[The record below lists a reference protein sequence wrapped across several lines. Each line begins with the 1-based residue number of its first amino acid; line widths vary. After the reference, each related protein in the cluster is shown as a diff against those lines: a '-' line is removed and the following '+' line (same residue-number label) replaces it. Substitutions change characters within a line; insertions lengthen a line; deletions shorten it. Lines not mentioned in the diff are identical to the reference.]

1 MKVQE
6 IPSGD
11 AIKSYRYLRL
21 GMIGAVVFLGVSL
34 LIEHGKAPD
43 GCWQTSISAYY
54 YTPVRAVFVGMLVVV
69 GFALI
74 VIKGR
79 DWEDLW
85 LNIAGLLAP
94 VVAIVPTTDIVDDPQ
109 KPGCWSL
116 PPDKFPTVKVGDSD
130 VTELAPWVRAIVA
143 NNFKAFLIVAFI
155 GFVAGVVLAF
165 LAHKGIG
172 SVKERITRYKIVSF
186 AITGVALTVASIMFF
201 GSRDF
206 FLEHAHGKSA
216 FLLFVFLFAAV
227 VYNSLQRDGTRWCR
241 IAYMAVAAGMAI
253 GAAVIFIPRPFEEH
267 TVFALE
273 FWEISMFAVYWIVQT
288 ADNWNERVA
297 TGTPT
302 GEEVSMATRT
312 S

>member
-1 MKVQE
+1 MKVKE
-6 IPSGD
+6 LPSGD

-21 GMIGAVVFLGVSL
+21 GMIGAVAFLGVSL
-34 LIEHGKAPD
+34 LIEHGKAPN

-79 DWEDLW
+79 DWEDLL

-94 VVAIVPTTDIVDDPQ
+94 VVAIVPTTDIVNDPQ

-116 PPDKFPTVKVGDSD
+116 APDAFPTVRIGDSD
-130 VTELAPWVRAIVA
+130 MTELAPWVRAIVD

-155 GFVAGVVLAF
+155 GLVTGVVLAY

-172 SVKERITRYKIVSF
+172 SVKERITRYKIVAFS
-186 AITGVALTVASIMFF
+186 IMGVALAVASIMFF
-201 GSRDF
+201 RSREF
-206 FLEHAHGKSA
+206 FLAHAHGKSA
-216 FLLFVFLFAAV
+216 VLLFVFLFAAV
-227 VYNSLQRDGTRWCR
+227 VFSSLQTDSTKWCR

-253 GAAVIFIPRPFEEH
+253 GAAVIVLPRPFEEH

-297 TGTPT
+297 TGRPT
-302 GEEVSMATRT
+302 REEACVATT

>member
-1 MKVQE
+1 MRGRE
-6 IPSGD
+6 LPPGD

-21 GMIGAVVFLGVSL
+21 GMLGAVLCLGVSL
-34 LIEHGKAPD
+34 LIEHGKAPN

-54 YTPVRAVFVGMLVVV
+54 YTPVRAVFVGMLFVV

-79 DWEDLW
+79 NWEDLW
-85 LNIAGLLAP
+85 LNLAGLLAP

-116 PPDKFPTVKVGDSD
+116 PPEQFPTVKVGDSN

-143 NNFKAFLIVAFI
+143 NNFTTFFIVVLI
-155 GFVAGVVLAF
+155 GLVAGVVLAY

-172 SVKERITRYKIVSF
+172 SAKERITRIQGWSI
-186 AITGVALTVASIMFF
+186 AITGVILAAASIMFF

-206 FLEHAHGKSA
+206 FLKHAHGKSA
-216 FLLFVFLFAAV
+216 ILLFVFLFVAV
-227 VYNSLQRDGTRWCR
+227 VSSALHRESARWCR
-241 IAYMAVAAGMAI
+241 VAYVGVAAGMAI
-253 GAAVIFIPRPFEEH
+253 GAAVIWLPRPFEEH

-273 FWEISMFAVYWIVQT
+273 FWEISMFAFYWMVQT
-288 ADNWNERVA
+288 VDNWKERVA
-297 TGTPT
+297 LAPG
-302 GEEVSMATRT
+302 SA
-312 S
+312 